1 MAGRTRRNL
10 LILNGALLGALA
22 LVTLAPS
29 AGAERGQPA
38 RARGDYSMVA
48 GRVVGGNAAGIYI
61 LDTVNQEMIAVRW
74 NQANKAIEGVGFRDL
89 TRDAQQNPGR

>member
-1 MAGRTRRNL
+1 MAGRTSRT
-10 LILNGALLGALA
+10 LIALNGALLATLA

-29 AGAERGQPA
+29 ADAQRRQPA

-48 GRVVGGNAAGIYI
+48 GRIVGGNAAGVYI

-74 NQANKAIEGVGFRDL
+74 NQANKSLEGVGFRDL
-89 TRDAQQNPGR
+89 TRDVQLNPGR